1 MDNAKERAAAA
12 NAILERF
19 QKKANLFDSHDV
31 YDIQDLVTELLE
43 LDIEYTKK
51 HEPYATT
58 SINRMEVA
66 IGAVR
71 NLHLIF
77 EED

>member
-1 MDNAKERAAAA
+1 MENAKERAAAA
-12 NAILERF
+12 NKILADF
-19 QKKANLFDSHDV
+19 QKKANLFESHDV
-31 YDIQDLVTELLE
+31 YDIQDLVTDLLQ
-43 LDIEYTKK
+43 LDIDYTKK
-51 HEPYATT
+51 HEPYATN